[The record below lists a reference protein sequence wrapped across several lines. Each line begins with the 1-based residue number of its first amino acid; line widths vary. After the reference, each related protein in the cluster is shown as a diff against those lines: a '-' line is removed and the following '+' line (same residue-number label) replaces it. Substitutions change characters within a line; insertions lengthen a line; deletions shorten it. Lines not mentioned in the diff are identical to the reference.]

1 MQIISLHI
9 TTYYQSL
16 QNKNM
21 TWYDMVISQEF
32 EGYHRVMKVRSN
44 ITAPQYLRT
53 FLDAIH
59 KLSCSRFKPPGQDSL
74 VISWCHV
81 QTREYMPNGWQPTR
95 NYNCDYNMSPEKSVI
110 FIDILKV
117 MSVSG
122 VAKGMVLCCWLCF
135 ILTKK
140 NDDFSARGGIF
151 WCAER
156 VGLALYRPTG
166 PQAGHSKECRSVR
179 DLVTQTVRSDTWIN
193 FCLKPFNFLRPR
205 FPSGESRERAVAKDV
220 DSFGFQIQGWLTE
233 YEFHLW

>member
-9 TTYYQSL
+9 TTYYQSF

-95 NYNCDYNMSPEKSVI
+95 NYNCDYNMSPEKRVI

-122 VAKGMVLCCWLCF
+122 VAKSMVICCWRCF

-140 NDDFSARGGIF
+140 TTIFHDFSARGGIF

-156 VGLALYRPTG
+156 VGSIQAHRATSRALEGVPICQRF
-166 PQAGHSKECRSVR
+166 GHANCAIGYL
-179 DLVTQTVRSDTWIN
+179 DQ
-193 FCLKPFNFLRPR
+193 FL
-205 FPSGESRERAVAKDV
+205 FKA
-220 DSFGFQIQGWLTE
+220 I
-233 YEFHLW
+233 

>member
-122 VAKGMVLCCWLCF
+122 VPKAWWFVVDDVSSLRKKQRFFCARRHLLVCRTGWL
-135 ILTKK
+135 
-140 NDDFSARGGIF
+140 
-151 WCAER
+151 
-156 VGLALYRPTG
+156 YTG
-166 PQAGHSKECRSVR
+166 PQGHKPGTRRSA
-179 DLVTQTVRSDTWIN
+179 DLSEIW
-193 FCLKPFNFLRPR
+193 
-205 FPSGESRERAVAKDV
+205 SRKLCDRILGSIFV
-220 DSFGFQIQGWLTE
+220 
-233 YEFHLW
+233 